1 MGIALTQRELINR
14 LIKER
19 QHYHRRPNNE
29 AKNNS
34 RSRLTV
40 DDLLIIRKVGE
51 STLDGW
57 DLEPE
62 ADDD

>member
-19 QHYHRRPNNE
+19 QHYYRRPNNE

-34 RSRLTV
+34 RLRLTV
-40 DDLLIIRKVGE
+40 DDLNIIRWVGE

-57 DLEPE
+57 DLELE
-62 ADDD
+62 SEDD